1 MQTLMLDDNSWVYA
15 RAIETDINRSWSRI
29 TGHQYERFD
38 GSTDRFV
45 SLSFHGKRTAE
56 DVGHYAAVYLS
67 PDEARALAY
76 RLLDEADT
84 ADENLD
90 APVDLVPTGKA

>member
-1 MQTLMLDDNSWVYA
+1 MQTMPIDDRGLHVA
-15 RAIETDINRSWSRI
+15 RETDTEPHGGFAYIA
-29 TGHQYERFD
+29 GLQYQRESGDTRR
-38 GSTDRFV
+38 TV
-45 SLSFHGKRTAE
+45 SLSFHSAGSHWQAPL
-56 DVGHYAAVYLS
+56 YAAVYLS
-67 PDEARALAY
+67 PDEARGLAY